1 MSARQDSFVWR
12 FIATAISFA
21 LFGVTGLV
29 LGGVGFPLSRLIPMS
44 TARRRNFGSRVVRFC
59 FQRFVEFMRGVGG
72 LTYEFRGH
80 ERLGRPGQL
89 ILANHPSLIDVVFLI
104 GYTPSSCCVV
114 KAALWRNPFM
124 AGVVSSAGYIPNA
137 PTDVMIEGATQALAT
152 GQSLIMFP
160 EGTRTRPGEP
170 VDFHRGAAVVALRA
184 AQVITPVFISVAPTT
199 LTKQEPWYRIPF
211 RRPHFELVVGEDIDL
226 GPFRALGPLPR
237 AGRSL
242 NAFLINHFRDRLSG

>member
-1 MSARQDSFVWR
+1 MAARQDFFAWR
-12 FIATAISFA
+12 LIATAISFA
-21 LFGVTGLV
+21 LFGLGGLL
-29 LGGVGFPLSRLIPMS
+29 LGGVLFPLSRLIPMPTVS
-44 TARRRNFGSRVVRFC
+44 RRNLGSRLVAVC
-59 FQRFVEFMRGVGG
+59 FHAFVEFMRSIGG

-104 GYTPSSCCVV
+104 GFTPRACCVV

-124 AGVVSSAGYIPNA
+124 AGVVTGAGYIPSA
-137 PTDVMIEGATQALAT
+137 PTDVMIERSAQALAA

-160 EGTRTRPGEP
+160 EGTRTTPGAP
-170 VDFHRGAAVVALRA
+170 VEFHRGAAVVALRA
-184 AQVITPVFISVAPTT
+184 ARVITPVFISVAPTT
-199 LTKQEPWYRIPF
+199 LTKHEPWYRIPW
-211 RRPHFELVVGEDIDL
+211 RRPHFELVVGDDIDP

-242 NAFLINHFRDRLSG
+242 NGWLINHFRARQPV

>member
-1 MSARQDSFVWR
+1 MAARQDYFAWR

-44 TARRRNFGSRVVRFC
+44 AAYRRNFGSRVVRYC
-59 FQRFVEFMRGVGG
+59 FHSFIEFMRGVGS

-104 GYTPSSCCVV
+104 GYTPGACCVV
-114 KAALWRNPFM
+114 KASLWRNPFM
-124 AGVVSSAGYIPNA
+124 AGAVTSAGYIPNS
-137 PTDVMIEGATQALAT
+137 PTDVMIEGATQALAA

-160 EGTRTRPGEP
+160 EGTRTRPGEQL
-170 VDFHRGAAVVALRA
+170 DFHRGAAVIALRA

-199 LTKQEPWYRIPF
+199 LTKHEPWYRIPL
-211 RRPHFELVVGEDIDL
+211 RRPHFELVVGDDIDP
-226 GPFRALGPLPR
+226 GPFRALGPPPS

-242 NAFLINHFRDRLSG
+242 NAFLINHFRGRLSG